1 MRRMMPGETHA
12 NFAAGLRD
20 TVGRNKVSDRVL
32 LAQFYRCLDKTT
44 KKLVKQH
51 PAPRTLEDA
60 VAKATEIEDPMDNV
74 AQGMLNIGQAW
85 ATAPS
90 RYVIPMDGTMGQTS
104 VIPGISG
111 AGMDGSVLN
120 PGEMPQMA
128 LFTNPQGIYNEF
140 TGTWDPPPGRV
151 WNGKCWAEPRKSEAR
166 RKQPGTDAVGS
177 RAVGKQPAGKTRAR
191 REQEVSSGEES
202 EVQPKRKKMK
212 AAVKQAVLPEPSEE
226 RRASGVRAAGA
237 ASTHGCFHCGQTDHW
252 ASACPT
258 GPKCF
263 ACGRSGHIARNCN
276 DADAKA
282 KNDEFMKTR
291 LPRIK
296 SPENEQRAP

>member
-1 MRRMMPGETHA
+1 
-12 NFAAGLRD
+12 
-20 TVGRNKVSDRVL
+20 
-32 LAQFYRCLDKTT
+32 
-44 KKLVKQH
+44 
-51 PAPRTLEDA
+51 
-60 VAKATEIEDPMDNV
+60 
-74 AQGMLNIGQAW
+74 MLNIGQAW

-111 AGMDGSVLN
+111 AGVAAMMAAGMDGSVLN